1 MNKVN
6 QKGSFKGG
14 FPVYNMDFVTI
25 LALLSLAIGMA
36 FLFVFGLFILLF
48 LFVVLVVVIFLKTR
62 KIIVPRMT
70 LMALNLLEDPLAY
83 MMGFFGIKPS
93 RIGGLIVDVRNSIF
107 DQISSCVP
115 AKERMLFL
123 PYCLRSRE
131 CPARLEDDGLMCVM
145 CGRCDI
151 GRIKKE
157 AENMEY
163 RVFIVPG
170 SSLIKR
176 ILERNR
182 PKAVIGV
189 GCHSEVRA
197 GAMKMAEMGMP
208 VKGFILDRDGC
219 IDTVVDVS
227 RLFEILKK

>member
-1 MNKVN
+1 
-6 QKGSFKGG
+6 
-14 FPVYNMDFVTI
+14 MDFVTI

-36 FLFVFGLFILLF
+36 FLFVFGLFVLIF
-48 LFVVLVVVIFLKTR
+48 LFVLLVVGIFLKTR
-62 KIIVPRMT
+62 KIIVPRI
-70 LMALNLLEDPLAY
+70 ALFAINLLEDPMAFAL
-83 MMGFFGIKPS
+83 GVFGVKS
-93 RIGGLIVDVRNSIF
+93 SMVNSLMVDVRNSIF
-107 DQISSCVP
+107 DQISIKIP
-115 AKERMLFL
+115 NNERMLFL

-131 CPARLEDDGLMCVM
+131 CPARLEEDGLMCLM
-145 CGRCDI
+145 CGRCDV

-157 AENMEY
+157 AESLGY

-176 ILERNR
+176 ILDRYK
-182 PKAVIGV
+182 PSAVVGV

-197 GAMKMAEMGMP
+197 GAMKMAAIGMP
-208 VKGFILDRDGC
+208 AKGLILDKDGC